1 MRRLVFPLGMSLR
14 APADYVG
21 TKVAKLLMEPTTTR
35 DRLVEYMYRSTDESD
50 PIGVLDHALKAVI
63 ATEGLE
69 HKLRKAQRD
78 GKNVGLTAMDRLDD
92 AVAKGLISKE
102 EHAAVTRARQLK
114 RQVIMVDDFDGNLEN
129 PDLASPPASSSATA
143 PRPAP
148 RWHRSRPR
156 PRPYWLKCRAHRSD
170 RAHLIA
176 QAYVLPESA
185 VAVASRAASY
195 LHLLCMKRC
204 QQA

>member
-129 PDLASPPASSSATA
+129 PDLGVTTRVILGHSAKASA
-143 PRPAP
+143 PVAP
-148 RWHRSRPR
+148 QPTT
-156 PRPYWLKCRAHRSD
+156 PEA
-170 RAHLIA
+170 
-176 QAYVLPESA
+176 VLAEVPGA
-185 VAVASRAASY
+185 PV
-195 LHLLCMKRC
+195 
-204 QQA
+204 